1 MEQTRTN
8 KKTIAIVAAVA
19 CLALA
24 AALGTYAWLTSQS
37 SLTNTFTVGSIN
49 TPDKQPD
56 GNDPEKPGS
65 DDWKV
70 TGNLIET
77 KWVDKSKLVPGA
89 SIDKN
94 PNVGLGKDS
103 DSAYVF
109 VYVKN
114 ALVNSGTKQSDTP
127 YFTIGSNWAA
137 VPGTNEAWVAK
148 TTGTDDQ
155 YISGLFMYKKGAS
168 DNNPVAL
175 VAKSD
180 ASVFTGEL
188 FSAVTAPSTL
198 TKDMVASN
206 PQMIVSAYIFGA
218 DQKDGSQSSA
228 ETALAQAKAWAAE
241 QAE

>member
-70 TGNLIET
+70 KGNLIET

-89 SIDKN
+89 SIAQTRMWVWARTAIA
-94 PNVGLGKDS
+94 PTYS
-103 DSAYVF
+103 
-109 VYVKN
+109 
-114 ALVNSGTKQSDTP
+114 
-127 YFTIGSNWAA
+127 FTSKMLW
-137 VPGTNEAWVAK
+137 
-148 TTGTDDQ
+148 
-155 YISGLFMYKKGAS
+155 
-168 DNNPVAL
+168 
-175 VAKSD
+175 
-180 ASVFTGEL
+180 
-188 FSAVTAPSTL
+188 
-198 TKDMVASN
+198 
-206 PQMIVSAYIFGA
+206 
-218 DQKDGSQSSA
+218 
-228 ETALAQAKAWAAE
+228 
-241 QAE
+241 